1 MTINYCNVITLFIII
16 IFRLQHAVNSAVRI
30 ISLLDPQALC
40 AWEVLIQLQ
49 GI

>member
-16 IFRLQHAVNSAVRI
+16 IFRLQHAVNSAGQI